1 MIPNK
6 RFSFLIAP
14 CTLAA
19 CAVFAF
25 LLIDG
30 PANPSAGAANT
41 VTLANAAKP
50 LTIAYSDWPGWLVL
64 EIAREKGFFK
74 DAGVDVDLKWFD
86 DYGASID
93 AYSANKLDGIMIA
106 CGDSL
111 KEKASIIIVLTDFS
125 EGNDMIIGK
134 KGIDSIKE
142 LKGKTIGLEAN
153 LVEHMLLAKALEVNG
168 LTEADVTIAKVKT
181 EETTAALKS
190 GKVDAVG
197 AWYPI
202 SGRTLSE
209 VSGSKPLFTS
219 KDAPGLIFDAL
230 QVDPESLK
238 ARREEW
244 KKVVGVWFKCLEYL
258 NDPKTH
264 DDAVKIMAKR
274 IAAKPEDLEKN
285 LKGTHLLDGEG
296 NLKALRKRTTLDSI
310 YGSLQTADKFY
321 INHKVYEKPLNVAPF
336 VDPTLVK
343 EILAK

>member
-6 RFSFLIAP
+6 RLSFLIAP

-19 CAVFAF
+19 CAVFSF

-30 PANPSAGAANT
+30 PANTSAGAANT
-41 VTLANAAKP
+41 LTLARAAKP

-111 KEKASIIIVLTDFS
+111 KEKASIIIVLTDYS

-142 LKGKTIGLEAN
+142 LKGKTIGLEVN
-153 LVEHMLLAKALEVNG
+153 LVEHMLLAKALEVND

-219 KDAPGLIFDAL
+219 KDAPGLI
-230 QVDPESLK
+230 
-238 ARREEW
+238 
-244 KKVVGVWFKCLEYL
+244 
-258 NDPKTH
+258 
-264 DDAVKIMAKR
+264 
-274 IAAKPEDLEKN
+274 
-285 LKGTHLLDGEG
+285 
-296 NLKALRKRTTLDSI
+296 
-310 YGSLQTADKFY
+310 
-321 INHKVYEKPLNVAPF
+321 
-336 VDPTLVK
+336 
-343 EILAK
+343 